1 MKRSIHPPTVPSY
14 PEFVRLAK
22 GHDRIPLSLAYHAD
36 LETPLSAY
44 LKLARGPYGFLLESV
59 ERNEKVARFSIV
71 GFDPPKVFTAKDH
84 QLVRMFGN
92 RREECQTHNP
102 LQAIARAV
110 QPVRMAPPPPG
121 VMGFAGG
128 LVGFIAYDA
137 AGYFEHLPQQKPD
150 VLRLPDLTLMA
161 AENLV
166 VFDHLEETVRLMVN
180 VRLEGPRRD
189 LRRLYESSVRRLQ
202 AIRRSLER
210 PLTGFRELP
219 VLSTASFPR
228 ESLFGFTSNFEKRD
242 FLKAVERTKDYV
254 RSGDIIQA
262 VLSQRFQ
269 KETKADPVTVYRL
282 LRRLNP
288 SPYMFLLKMG
298 DFTLAGASP
307 EMFVRVTGGQAETR
321 PIAGTRPRGATPAL
335 DAALEAGLLKD
346 EKELAEHVMLVDL
359 GRNDLGRV
367 CEYGT
372 VKVPAFKRVER
383 YSHVMHIVSDVTGR
397 LKSGRSAYD
406 AFQACFPAGTLS
418 GAPKI
423 RAMEIIDELE
433 PSQRGPYG
441 GAVCLFGYDGDMDSA
456 ITIRSA
462 VFKEMKAGR
471 RLVAVQAGA
480 GLVADSVPATEYQES
495 CNKARAVLLAVHQA
509 EGLVPRAGR

>member
-1 MKRSIHPPTVPSY
+1 MKHPAPSLVTPSY
-14 PEFVRLAK
+14 PEFVRLARRYN
-22 GHDRIPLSLAYHAD
+22 RIPVSLAYHAD

-44 LKLARGPYGFLLESV
+44 LKLAKGPYGFLLESV

-71 GFDPPKVFTAKDH
+71 GFDPPEVYEAKDH
-84 QLVRMFGN
+84 LLVRTAGG
-92 RREECQTHNP
+92 RRGERQVHNP
-102 LQAIARAV
+102 LQAVARDAAA
-110 QPVRMAPPPPG
+110 VRMAPSPAG
-121 VMGFAGG
+121 LSGFAGG
-128 LVGFIAYDA
+128 LVGYVAYDA
-137 AGYFEHLPQQKPD
+137 AGYFENLPQQKPD
-150 VLRLPDLTLMA
+150 ELRKPDLVLMA

-166 VFDHLEETVRLMVN
+166 VFDHLQETVRLLVN
-180 VRLEGPRRD
+180 ARVGEGCDRRA
-189 LRRLYESSVRRLQ
+189 LYASAVRRLTG
-202 AIRRSLER
+202 IRRSLEK
-210 PLTGFRELP
+210 PLSGFRELP
-219 VLSTASFPR
+219 VAPASAFPR
-228 ESLFGFTSNFEKRD
+228 GSLFGFASNFRERD
-242 FLKAVERTKDYV
+242 FLAAVERSKGYI
-254 RSGDIIQA
+254 RAGDVIQV
-262 VLSQRFQ
+262 VLSQRFE
-269 KETKADPVTVYRL
+269 KATKADPVTVYRL

-288 SPYMFLLKMG
+288 SPYMFLLKLG
-298 DFTLAGASP
+298 GFTLAGSSP
-307 EMFVRVTGGQAETR
+307 EMFVRVTDRVAETR
-321 PIAGTRPRGATPAL
+321 PIAGTRPRGATPAE

-397 LKSGRSAYD
+397 LREGRT
-406 AFQACFPAGTLS
+406 AFDVFQSCFPAGTLS

-441 GAVCLFGYDGDMDSA
+441 GAVCVFGYDGNMDSA

-462 VFKEMKAGR
+462 VFREGGGGAR
-471 RLVAVQAGA
+471 RVSVQAGA
-480 GLVADSVPATEYQES
+480 GLVADSDPRKEYQEC

-509 EGLVPRAGR
+509 ESLAGKGRRS